1 MAPKARAGWTD
12 HARGDASPTVTNR
25 GGEASGGKRKRG
37 ASKPSRIAAKSTGGG
52 KRGIFKNAAVGVLRE
67 TRRLMS
73 TGDITKHAIS
83 RGFLDQLP
91 GKTPEAT
98 MASTLY
104 TDIKRWK
111 AGIPGCVFCRPQ
123 EGLFGLREWS
133 EDTQLKDLVAGEQ
146 DDPFFRPGHIG
157 SVRRVV
163 DQPYPYGYG
172 NGPRHFGHNFAAA
185 KARAEGSGKGKHSN
199 HPLLQRAWSDESSQ
213 SFQGGMV
220 GGYGGNYNSGKQSKK
235 TGIKDDTDD
244 DENEGLEGLGL
255 LLDAASGMGNSDKK
269 KEHPMARYNQQ
280 QAKKATSSRPAHQ
293 PGPITGSAA
302 IPSLTVTQSQ
312 LLLQQARRN
321 LLNSSSRD
329 NGNANNNG
337 NAVTE
342 EKLATAIQEE
352 KQIQLDRVVTALSAQ
367 CAELYIML
375 GPHEVVARELATLI
389 VTLRS
394 GGGKY
399 QAQEK
404 VVTGQL
410 WELVRAMTF
419 PQGMGDT
426 QETQGALARVVASM
440 IDNAAVTAAA
450 SLVEVSAAA
459 EIKVRLGMASE
470 RD

>member
-1 MAPKARAGWTD
+1 MFIGDGSINHRTIETPMSYCLHLLKQAPSEPENLKDRCRQLQTAELRVETFFIIAHMSDSLEVWESREIFLVFVAFGMLFFTRQQS
-12 HARGDASPTVTNR
+12 HPPPFSSP
-25 GGEASGGKRKRG
+25 
-37 ASKPSRIAAKSTGGG
+37 
-52 KRGIFKNAAVGVLRE
+52 
-67 TRRLMS
+67 
-73 TGDITKHAIS
+73 
-83 RGFLDQLP
+83 
-91 GKTPEAT
+91 
-98 MASTLY
+98 
-104 TDIKRWK
+104 
-111 AGIPGCVFCRPQ
+111 RPQ

-199 HPLLQRAWSDESSQ
+199 HPLLQRAWSDESSHN
-213 SFQGGMV
+213 FQGGMV